1 MAYYHCSPTAG
12 LAVLEPRKPESFEKP
27 ARVYMTTLLPM
38 ALMYTVRNYEYS
50 YGYTKEGQIYFDEYF
65 PNALEILYRG
75 KSASLY
81 LCDPDSIEPTRIP
94 NEAISETAVPVIS
107 ETHIPDAYEAL
118 LEQERLGT
126 LVIHRYQELSEGM
139 LNWIRKVEADC
150 IRKSN
155 LLNSPGP
162 MADYYQEHYPE
173 SWAIVEA
180 EEKALLYHGSA
191 VAGLTEVQPLSLH
204 HNSDK
209 RVVYLSSSIPYVL
222 LYIWDSEKTGYSRKW
237 VTGWLK
243 DGIAYYEE
251 QFPGQLQTF
260 YEGVSGVIYSI
271 LPNDDLDTVQQREG
285 MQYCCSPVPVYRAT
299 KIPDV
304 YQELMRYEREGLF
317 LVLRYEDAIPE
328 KQAELTDRIAG
339 YIKMNDL
346 IAQDSEV
353 SRFMKRYFVQAWA
366 KAMEGTE

>member
-1 MAYYHCSPTAG
+1 MDKKYPEKSPGQYISFLCGSIIAEKWVFFKTCSYFSLLYNIQHKGECIMAYYHCSPTAG

-126 LVIHRYQELSEGM
+126 LVIHRYQELSAGM

-162 MADYYQEHYPE
+162 MADYYQEHYPRRD
-173 SWAIVEA
+173 
-180 EEKALLYHGSA
+180 
-191 VAGLTEVQPLSLH
+191 LS
-204 HNSDK
+204 
-209 RVVYLSSSIPYVL
+209 R
-222 LYIWDSEKTGYSRKW
+222 
-237 VTGWLK
+237 
-243 DGIAYYEE
+243 
-251 QFPGQLQTF
+251 
-260 YEGVSGVIYSI
+260 
-271 LPNDDLDTVQQREG
+271 
-285 MQYCCSPVPVYRAT
+285 
-299 KIPDV
+299 
-304 YQELMRYEREGLF
+304 GLF
-317 LVLRYEDAIPE
+317 AKSTHKRKKTHKTTVIIRTIVLCVNFFCAKIFFENPGGCLVRTVHGRLSHEWHVNVNVS
-328 KQAELTDRIAG
+328 LC
-339 YIKMNDL
+339 
-346 IAQDSEV
+346 EV
-353 SRFMKRYFVQAWA
+353 LSHI
-366 KAMEGTE
+366 